1 VKARSGETTKQ
12 ARLNA
17 FQGAPELMKAVLA
30 LSEASKASS
39 VETTI
44 KELVKI
50 RASQINGCAFCIEM
64 HSREARALGETEE
77 RIYLLSGWRESPLY
91 TVRERAA
98 LAWTESL
105 TMVAETH
112 APDDVYEEARRQFSD
127 QALTELTV
135 AIGLINLWNRVQVG
149 FRAIHPLKSVQA
161 AQ

>member
-1 VKARSGETTKQ
+1 MQ

-17 FQGAPELMKAVLA
+17 FQAAPELMKAVLA
-30 LSEASKASS
+30 LSEASKDSS

-149 FRAIHPLKSVQA
+149 FRAIHPVKSAQA

>member
-1 VKARSGETTKQ
+1 MQ
-12 ARLNA
+12 PRLNA
-17 FQGAPELMKAVLA
+17 FQAAPELMKAVLA

-135 AIGLINLWNRVQVG
+135 AIGLINLWNRIQVG
-149 FRAIHPLKSVQA
+149 FRAIHPVKKQA
-161 AQ
+161 AA

>member
-1 VKARSGETTKQ
+1 MQ

-17 FQGAPELMKAVLA
+17 FQAAPELMKAVLA

-149 FRAIHPLKSVQA
+149 FRAIHPVKSAQA

>member
-1 VKARSGETTKQ
+1 MQ
-12 ARLNA
+12 PRLNA
-17 FQGAPELMKAVLA
+17 FQAAPDLMKAVLA

-64 HSREARALGETEE
+64 HAREARALGETEE

-91 TVRERAA
+91 SVRERAA

-127 QALTELTV
+127 QELTELTV

-149 FRAIHPLKSVQA
+149 FRAIHPVKSIKA

>member
-1 VKARSGETTKQ
+1 MQ
-12 ARLNA
+12 PRLNA
-17 FQGAPELMKAVLA
+17 FQAAPDLMKAVLA

-112 APDDVYEEARRQFSD
+112 APDDVYEEARRQFGE

-149 FRAIHPLKSVQA
+149 FRAIHPVKSVQA